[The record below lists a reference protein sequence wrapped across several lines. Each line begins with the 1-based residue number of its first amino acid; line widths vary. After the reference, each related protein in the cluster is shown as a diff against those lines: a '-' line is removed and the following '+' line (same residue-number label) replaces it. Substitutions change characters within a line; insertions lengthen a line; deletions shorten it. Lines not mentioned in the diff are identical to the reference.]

1 VWLAKSFG
9 AFPSMLKA
17 LVAVLLATSA
27 YSSRPAHSSIDE
39 VELNF
44 VRSNS
49 TAADKPMM
57 YELLGGDKEKTSK
70 ITLVVVSLLLFGTCG
85 VDRCVAGQA
94 GLGFAKWGTGVFIS
108 MILPCCGAPKWF
120 VAVPNPWWIIDD
132 VLIIVN
138 TLDKARSLTAFGWD
152 ATFSE
157 ESTNDAFVWGCIMAV
172 FHVFVFIGNIGQ
184 IKLVMAADA
193 MGQDALAIA
202 AATARQQNSQF
213 VAPVPAPFEIKS
225 VFKRMDTNKDGSI
238 DKTELRECLQ
248 KLGLQTDDAFVNKL
262 MDDGDLDKNGT
273 LDAEEFE
280 KLLYQNADMLN
291 RAKDLDKE
299 SDKPPEKP
307 AASADTADQSSN

>member
-1 VWLAKSFG
+1 
-9 AFPSMLKA
+9 MLKA

-49 TAADKPMM
+49 TVADKPMM

-85 VDRCVAGQA
+85 ADRCVAGQV

-132 VLIIVN
+132 VLIIAN
-138 TLDKARSLTAFGWD
+138 TLQKAQSLTAFGWD
-152 ATFSE
+152 AEFSE
-157 ESTNDAFVWGCIMAV
+157 ESANGAFVWGCVMAV
-172 FHVFVFIGNIGQ
+172 LHVLVFLCMIGN
-184 IKLVMAADA
+184 VRMTMA
-193 MGQDALAIA
+193 MEKHGSDALAIA
-202 AATARQQNSQF
+202 AAAARQQNSQF

-238 DKTELRECLQ
+238 DKTELKECLQ
-248 KLGLQTDDAFVNKL
+248 KLGLPTDDEFVNKL

-299 SDKPPEKP
+299 SEKPAEKP